1 MLILVLSVSI
11 VILTVFVFHK
21 KLKNPV
27 LLELVPMSWSPIAV
41 TSPAISPAWREAHSA
56 SPINIIWD
64 SSQQQLPIPYQA
76 GRAVHA
82 DHEKPACFRVAC
94 DNLSSLSDS
103 EPDIIRQKFDYFAL
117 AAPSWKEDDGE
128 DAAIRRTRELVS
140 PNCVLNTGDSDIL
153 MPECSEGSVLPM

>member
-27 LLELVPMSWSPIAV
+27 LLELVPMSWSPINV
-41 TSPAISPAWREAHSA
+41 
-56 SPINIIWD
+56 IWD
-64 SSQQQLPIPYQA
+64 SRQQQLPIPYQA

-117 AAPSWKEDDGE
+117 AAASWEEDDRE
-128 DAAIRRTRELVS
+128 DATISRTRELVS